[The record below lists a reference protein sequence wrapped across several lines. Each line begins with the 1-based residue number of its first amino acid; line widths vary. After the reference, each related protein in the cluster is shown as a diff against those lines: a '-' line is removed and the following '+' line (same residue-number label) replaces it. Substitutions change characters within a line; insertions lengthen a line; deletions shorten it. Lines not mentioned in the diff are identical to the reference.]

1 MKTIEMIQKLSIL
14 HCLYQMIASADG
26 AIDEQRDQAAIDIA
40 LSELELPFNCW
51 DRALGLNPHDC
62 FIHLSSLNVEDKQ
75 LFRNLLLKIAD
86 MGGNTFFRVSCA
98 NHIFQL
104 ANC

>member
-26 AIDEQRDQAAIDIA
+26 VIDEERDQAAIEIA
-40 LSELELPFNCW
+40 LSESDLPINCW
-51 DRALGLNPHDC
+51 DRALRLNPHDC
-62 FIHLSSLNVEDKQ
+62 FIHVSTLNDDDNQQFKS
-75 LFRNLLLKIAD
+75 LLLKIAD
-86 MGGNTFFRVSCA
+86 MGGNNFFRVSCA

-104 ANC
+104 ANI